1 MYREWTFFH
10 STISNVEMTLAK
22 ADFQIARQY
31 ASRTLD
37 RDPGRRIFRML
48 KEEYERACLVTLR

>member
-1 MYREWTFFH
+1 
-10 STISNVEMTLAK
+10 MTLAK

-37 RDPGRRIFRML
+37 RSIGRRIFRML
-48 KEEYERACLVTLR
+48 EEEYKRACRVTLQIKGERRPLD